1 MSEDNEN
8 QQQPQAGPRAEDPVK
23 NKNNRYRE
31 RENRDGRNS
40 SFRSFKGQIE
50 VLPALGTKAEKM
62 DQNTG
67 TFIKKLANHI
77 LVNFKEP

>member
-31 RENRDGRNS
+31 RENRDGETVPSGVSRD
-40 SFRSFKGQIE
+40 R
-50 VLPALGTKAEKM
+50 
-62 DQNTG
+62 
-67 TFIKKLANHI
+67 
-77 LVNFKEP
+77 